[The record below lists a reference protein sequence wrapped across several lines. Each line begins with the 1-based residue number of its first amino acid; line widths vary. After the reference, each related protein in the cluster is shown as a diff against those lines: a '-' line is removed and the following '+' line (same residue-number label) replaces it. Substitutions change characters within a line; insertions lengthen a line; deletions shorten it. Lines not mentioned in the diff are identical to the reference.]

1 MVKIQLSDHFTYSK
15 LLRFV
20 YPSIV
25 MMVFTSIYSVVDGYF
40 VSNFVGKTPFAALNL
55 IFPVAGV
62 FGAVGFMVGTG
73 GSAIV
78 ARTLGEGRPE
88 DANRYFSMMV
98 EATVASG
105 VVLTLLALWLMRPI
119 AVLLKA
125 EGEMLEYS
133 VLYGCVL
140 SLGLVPFMLQNVF
153 QSFLVAAER
162 PKLGLAVTAAA
173 GVTNMVLDLLF
184 IAVFRWGLAGAAAA
198 TALSQ
203 AGGGVIPLVYF
214 ISGKN
219 DVLRLSWAKPEWR
232 VLVDTCTNG
241 FSEVMSNIS
250 SAVVGIL
257 YNLQLMRLAG
267 ENGVAAFGTIMYVNF
282 FFLAISLGYS
292 IGSSPIISYHYGAE
306 NYQELQGLFKKSML
320 LNGATGLVMTA
331 ASILFAKPVTAIFVG
346 YDPELFALTSQG
358 FLVYSLRYLFSSI
371 VIFGSGFFTALG
383 DGLTSAVISF
393 LRAIVFQVASIL
405 LLPVLFGVDGIWLV
419 GITAETLAVT
429 VAAFFFWAKR
439 DQFHYIA

>member
-25 MMVFTSIYSVVDGYF
+25 MMVFTSVYSVVDGYF

-203 AGGGVIPLVYF
+203 AVGGVIPLVYF

-232 VLVDTCTNG
+232 VLLDTCTNG

-393 LRAIVFQVASIL
+393 LRAIVFQVASVL

>member
-184 IAVFRWGLAGAAAA
+184 IVVFRWGLAGAAAA

-203 AGGGVIPLVYF
+203 AVGGVIPLVYF

-232 VLVDTCTNG
+232 VLLDTCTNG

>member
-25 MMVFTSIYSVVDGYF
+25 MMVFTSVYSVVDGYF

-133 VLYGCVL
+133 GLYGCVL

-203 AGGGVIPLVYF
+203 AVGGVIPLVYF

-232 VLVDTCTNG
+232 VLLDTCTNG

>member
-173 GVTNMVLDLLF
+173 GVTNMVLDLPF

-203 AGGGVIPLVYF
+203 AVGGVIPLVYF

-232 VLVDTCTNG
+232 VLLDTCTNG

>member
-25 MMVFTSIYSVVDGYF
+25 MMVFTSVYSVVDGYF

-203 AGGGVIPLVYF
+203 AVGGVIPLVYF

-232 VLVDTCTNG
+232 GLLDTCTNG

>member
-78 ARTLGEGRPE
+78 ARTLGE

-203 AGGGVIPLVYF
+203 AVGGVIPLVYF

>member
-25 MMVFTSIYSVVDGYF
+25 MMVFTSVYSVVDGYF

-198 TALSQ
+198 TARSQ
-203 AGGGVIPLVYF
+203 AVGGVIPLVYF

-232 VLVDTCTNG
+232 VLLDTCTNG

>member
-25 MMVFTSIYSVVDGYF
+25 MMVFTSVYSVVDGYF

-203 AGGGVIPLVYF
+203 AVGGVIPLVYF

-232 VLVDTCTNG
+232 VLLDTCTNG

-267 ENGVAAFGTIMYVNF
+267 ENGVAAFGTIMYVNC

>member
-203 AGGGVIPLVYF
+203 AVGGVIPLVYF

-219 DVLRLSWAKPEWR
+219 DVLRISWAKPEWR
-232 VLVDTCTNG
+232 VLLDTCTNG

-267 ENGVAAFGTIMYVNF
+267 ENGGAAFGTIMYVNF

>member
-98 EATVASG
+98 KATVASG

-203 AGGGVIPLVYF
+203 AVGGVIPLVYF

-232 VLVDTCTNG
+232 VLLDTCTNG

>member
-40 VSNFVGKTPFAALNL
+40 VSNFVGKTPFAALSL

-203 AGGGVIPLVYF
+203 AVGGVIPLVYF

-232 VLVDTCTNG
+232 VLLDTCTNG

>member
-1 MVKIQLSDHFTYSK
+1 
-15 LLRFV
+15 
-20 YPSIV
+20 
-25 MMVFTSIYSVVDGYF
+25 
-40 VSNFVGKTPFAALNL
+40 
-55 IFPVAGV
+55 
-62 FGAVGFMVGTG
+62 
-73 GSAIV
+73 
-78 ARTLGEGRPE
+78 
-88 DANRYFSMMV
+88 
-98 EATVASG
+98 
-105 VVLTLLALWLMRPI
+105 
-119 AVLLKA
+119 
-125 EGEMLEYS
+125 
-133 VLYGCVL
+133 
-140 SLGLVPFMLQNVF
+140 
-153 QSFLVAAER
+153 
-162 PKLGLAVTAAA
+162 
-173 GVTNMVLDLLF
+173 
-184 IAVFRWGLAGAAAA
+184 
-198 TALSQ
+198 
-203 AGGGVIPLVYF
+203 
-214 ISGKN
+214 
-219 DVLRLSWAKPEWR
+219 
-232 VLVDTCTNG
+232 
-241 FSEVMSNIS
+241 
-250 SAVVGIL
+250 
-257 YNLQLMRLAG
+257 MRLAG

>member
-184 IAVFRWGLAGAAAA
+184 IVVFRWGLAGAAAA

-203 AGGGVIPLVYF
+203 AVGGVIPLVYF

-232 VLVDTCTNG
+232 VLLDTCTNG

-331 ASILFAKPVTAIFVG
+331 ASVLFAKPVTAIFVG

>member
-203 AGGGVIPLVYF
+203 AVGGVIPLVYF

-232 VLVDTCTNG
+232 VLLDTCTNG

-331 ASILFAKPVTAIFVG
+331 ASVLFAKPVTAIFVG

>member
-20 YPSIV
+20 YPSIEI
-25 MMVFTSIYSVVDGYF
+25 MVFTSIYSVVDGYF

-203 AGGGVIPLVYF
+203 AVGGVIPLVYF

-232 VLVDTCTNG
+232 VLLDTCTNG

>member
-203 AGGGVIPLVYF
+203 AVGGVIPLVYF

-232 VLVDTCTNG
+232 VLLDTCTNG

-320 LNGATGLVMTA
+320 INGATGLVMTA

>member
-203 AGGGVIPLVYF
+203 AVGGVIPLVYF

-232 VLVDTCTNG
+232 VLLDTCTNG

-257 YNLQLMRLAG
+257 CNLQLMRLAG

>member
-25 MMVFTSIYSVVDGYF
+25 MMVFTSVYSVVDGYF

-133 VLYGCVL
+133 VLYGCVI

-203 AGGGVIPLVYF
+203 AVGGVIPLVYF

-232 VLVDTCTNG
+232 VLLDTCTNG

>member
-25 MMVFTSIYSVVDGYF
+25 MMVFTSVYSVVDGYF

-203 AGGGVIPLVYF
+203 AVGGVIPLVYF

-232 VLVDTCTNG
+232 VLLDTCTNG

>member
-105 VVLTLLALWLMRPI
+105 MVLTLLALWLMRPI

-203 AGGGVIPLVYF
+203 AVGGVIPLVYF

>member
-203 AGGGVIPLVYF
+203 AVGGVIPLVYF

-219 DVLRLSWAKPEWR
+219 DVLRISWAKPEWR
-232 VLVDTCTNG
+232 VLLDTCTNG

>member
-25 MMVFTSIYSVVDGYF
+25 MMVFTSVYSVVDGYF

-105 VVLTLLALWLMRPI
+105 MVLTLLALWLMRPI

-203 AGGGVIPLVYF
+203 AVGGVIPLVYF

-232 VLVDTCTNG
+232 VLLDTCTNG

>member
-203 AGGGVIPLVYF
+203 AVGGVIPLVYF

-232 VLVDTCTNG
+232 VLLDTCTNG

>member
-25 MMVFTSIYSVVDGYF
+25 MMVFTSVYSVVDGYF

-203 AGGGVIPLVYF
+203 AVGGVIPLVYF

>member
-25 MMVFTSIYSVVDGYF
+25 MMVFTSIHSVVDGYF

-203 AGGGVIPLVYF
+203 AVGGVIPLVYF

>member
-203 AGGGVIPLVYF
+203 AVGGVIPLVYF

-232 VLVDTCTNG
+232 VLLDTCTNG

-346 YDPELFALTSQG
+346 YDPELFALTSLG

>member
-78 ARTLGEGRPE
+78 ARTLGEGWPE

-203 AGGGVIPLVYF
+203 AVGGVIPLVYF

-219 DVLRLSWAKPEWR
+219 DVLRISWAKPEWR

>member
-1 MVKIQLSDHFTYSK
+1 MAKIQLSDHFTYSK

-40 VSNFVGKTPFAALNL
+40 VSNYVGKTPFAALNL
-55 IFPVAGV
+55 IFPVASV
-62 FGAVGFMVGTG
+62 YGAVGFMIGTG

-78 ARTLGEGRPE
+78 ARTLGEGKPE
-88 DANRYFSMMV
+88 QANRYFSMMV
-98 EATVASG
+98 EATVVSG
-105 VVLTLLALWLMRPI
+105 VALTLLALWLMRPI
-119 AVLLKA
+119 AILLKA
-125 EGEMLEYS
+125 QGEMLEYS
-133 VLYGCVL
+133 VLYGNVL
-140 SLGLVPFMLQNVF
+140 TLGLVPFMLQNVF

-162 PKLGLAVTAAA
+162 PKLGLAVTVAA
-173 GVTNMVLDLLF
+173 GITNMVLDYLF

-203 AGGGVIPLVYF
+203 TVGGVIPLVYF
-214 ISGKN
+214 LSGKN
-219 DVLRLSWAKPEWR
+219 DVLRLGWAKPEWK
-232 VLVDTCTNG
+232 VLLDTCTNG

-306 NYQELQGLFKKSML
+306 NYPELQGLFKKSML
-320 LNGATGLVMTA
+320 LNGATGIVMTA
-331 ASILFAKPVTAIFVG
+331 ASVTLARPVTGIFVG
-346 YDPELFALTSQG
+346 YDPVLFALTSQG

-371 VIFGSGFFTALG
+371 VIFASGFFTALG

-405 LLPVLFGVDGIWLV
+405 ILPELFGVDGIWLV
-419 GITAETLAVT
+419 GITAETLAVL

-439 DQFHYIA
+439 DQFHYIG

>member
-203 AGGGVIPLVYF
+203 AVGGVIPLVYF

-232 VLVDTCTNG
+232 VLLDTCTNG
-241 FSEVMSNIS
+241 FSEGMSNIS

>member
-1 MVKIQLSDHFTYSK
+1 MTKIQLSDHFTYSK

-40 VSNFVGKTPFAALNL
+40 VSNYVGKTPFAALNL
-55 IFPVAGV
+55 IFPVASV
-62 FGAVGFMVGTG
+62 YGAVGFMIGTG

-78 ARTLGEGRPE
+78 ARTLGEGKPE
-88 DANRYFSMMV
+88 QANRYFSMMV
-98 EATVASG
+98 EATVVSG
-105 VVLTLLALWLMRPI
+105 VALTLLALWLMRPI
-119 AVLLKA
+119 AILLKA
-125 EGEMLEYS
+125 QGEMLEYS
-133 VLYGCVL
+133 VLYGNVL
-140 SLGLVPFMLQNVF
+140 TLGLVPFMLQNVF

-162 PKLGLAVTAAA
+162 PKLGLAVTVAA
-173 GVTNMVLDLLF
+173 GITNMVLDYLF
-184 IAVFRWGLAGAAAA
+184 IVVFRWGLAGAAAA

-203 AGGGVIPLVYF
+203 AVGGAIPLVYF
-214 ISGKN
+214 LSGKN
-219 DVLRLSWAKPEWR
+219 DVLRLGWAKPEWK
-232 VLVDTCTNG
+232 VLLDTCTNG

-306 NYQELQGLFKKSML
+306 NYPELQGLFKKSML
-320 LNGATGLVMTA
+320 LNGATGIVMTA
-331 ASILFAKPVTAIFVG
+331 ASVTLARPVTGIFVG
-346 YDPELFALTSQG
+346 YDPALFELTAQG

-371 VIFGSGFFTALG
+371 VIFASGFFTALG

-393 LRAIVFQVASIL
+393 LRAIVFQVAAIL
-405 LLPVLFGVDGIWLV
+405 ILPELLGVDGIWLV
-419 GITAETLAVT
+419 GITAETLAVL

-439 DQFHYIA
+439 DQFHYIG

>member
-162 PKLGLAVTAAA
+162 PKLGLAVTVAA

-203 AGGGVIPLVYF
+203 AVGGVIPLVYF

-232 VLVDTCTNG
+232 VLLDTCTNG

-331 ASILFAKPVTAIFVG
+331 ASVLFAKPVTAIFVG

>member
-203 AGGGVIPLVYF
+203 AVGGVIPLVYF

-232 VLVDTCTNG
+232 VLLDTCTNG

-267 ENGVAAFGTIMYVNF
+267 ENGVAAFGTIMYINF

>member
-203 AGGGVIPLVYF
+203 AVGGVIPLVYF

>member
-203 AGGGVIPLVYF
+203 AVGGVIPLVYF

-257 YNLQLMRLAG
+257 YNIQLMRLAG

>member
-214 ISGKN
+214 LSGKN

-232 VLVDTCTNG
+232 VLLDTCTNG

>member
-203 AGGGVIPLVYF
+203 AVGGVIPLVYF

-219 DVLRLSWAKPEWR
+219 DVLRISWAKPEWR